1 MARFVKNIAVI
12 FWSGTGN
19 TEMMAQAIAEGAD
32 ADLFS
37 VDDFSGSIAHFDKIA
52 FGCPAMG
59 DEILE
64 PDEFETF
71 FSRVEKEL
79 GGKIVALFGSY
90 DWGNGEWMKKWVRRV
105 REDGAQVFCDEGLII
120 RRTPDDDDLEK
131 CRRFG
136 SEFAD
141 LH

>member
-1 MARFVKNIAVI
+1 MARCRKNIAVI
-12 FWSGTGN
+12 YWSGTGN
-19 TEMMAQAIAEGAD
+19 TEMMAQAITEGAD
-32 ADLFS
+32 ADLIP
-37 VDDFSGSIAHFDKIA
+37 VDDLSGSIGIFDKIA

-64 PDEFETF
+64 PDEFEPF
-71 FSRVEKEL
+71 FRSIENEL
-79 GGKIVALFGSY
+79 DGQIVALFGSY

-105 REDGAQVFCDEGLII
+105 KEDGAQVFGEEGLII
-120 RRTPDDDDLEK
+120 RRTPDDDGLEK